1 MQDHTIMGFI
11 EDLFEINPLGSVQS
25 NNPQEI
31 PFFSF
36 IALVCYLNQSGDNPT
51 WIFRV

>member
-1 MQDHTIMGFI
+1 M

-25 NNPQEI
+25 YNPQEI
-31 PFFSF
+31 PFFIIYSISMLF
-36 IALVCYLNQSGDNPT
+36 ESVRRNPT